1 MLVNKTPCCLGLRP
15 TGFGRKIK
23 IYGFLVGNGQ
33 NGHTLVQ
40 VLRCKGVR
48 MVELSANEYYAID
61 APAEVTKSRAKR
73 VFDVVTALMLL
84 VFLAPLFVAVS
95 IAVAIETR
103 GPVFFRQRRTGFNQQ
118 TFFIYKFRTMTV
130 MEDGDNVIQAQKYD
144 DRVTRVG
151 AFLRRSSIDE
161 LPQLINVLRGEMS
174 IIGPRPHAV
183 VHDEDYSRQ
192 LDEYCKRFRAKPGI
206 TGWAQVNG
214 LRGQTEELDE
224 MRQRIQ
230 YDNHYIDH
238 WDLGFDATIFAMT
251 LLVLPFQKSAY

>member
-1 MLVNKTPCCLGLRP
+1 
-15 TGFGRKIK
+15 
-23 IYGFLVGNGQ
+23 
-33 NGHTLVQ
+33 
-40 VLRCKGVR
+40 
-48 MVELSANEYYAID
+48 MVELSANEYYTVGS
-61 APAEVTKSRAKR
+61 PAEVTKSRAKR
-73 VFDVVTALMLL
+73 IFDVATAIVLL
-84 VFLAPLFVAVS
+84 VFLAPLLVAVS
-95 IAVAIETR
+95 IAVAIESR

-118 TFFIYKFRTMTV
+118 TFYIYKFRTMTV
-130 MEDGDNVIQAQKYD
+130 MEDGDNVVQAQKYD

-161 LPQLINVLRGEMS
+161 LPQLFNVLKGEMS
-174 IIGPRPHAV
+174 IIGPRPHAL
-183 VHDEDYSRQ
+183 VHDEDYSKQ
-192 LDEYCKRFRAKPGI
+192 LDDYCKRFRAKPGI

-224 MRQRIQ
+224 MRQRVQ